1 MRDFWTIFN
10 QSFWTKAKTKSF
22 VITTLI
28 VVAGIF
34 LMANISS
41 IISKVQDAGVF
52 GDGADDSV
60 IYVVDETDVLIE
72 PLQQQLNVVE
82 SDLTLKSSNDS
93 IDDLRTRISEEEIK
107 SFLVL
112 SLSDSQTIGASY
124 TSENANEIE
133 KTMVIRDALQNLQ
146 TNLKATSLDL
156 TNEEVAQLF
165 SPIEFDQKAV
175 SASSKSEEELSQ
187 ARGLVYVL
195 IFVIYFAVIYYSNMI
210 AMEVA
215 TEKSSRVMEIIISS
229 VSPVKHMF
237 AKIAGVG
244 TLGLLQIALFGV
256 MGYLALK
263 TSSSDLTSGVFSF
276 FGFSNVSISTMLF
289 AVIFFLLGYFLYATL
304 AALLGSLVSR
314 TEDVQ
319 QLLLPMTFLII
330 IASFIAFSGLGNPEA
345 SYVQIASYIPFFTP
359 LVMFLRVGM
368 LDLPI
373 WEPII
378 GIGITLLTI
387 LILGWFGSRVYRGGV
402 LMYGASQSL
411 KDIKKAIQ
419 LGKKSGSR

>member
-1 MRDFWTIFN
+1 MRDFWTIFK

-22 VITTLI
+22 VITTMI

-34 LMANISS
+34 LMANLST
-41 IISKVQDAGVF
+41 IISKVQEAGVF
-52 GDGADDSV
+52 GETDKDTVYVIDDSGSSLT
-60 IYVVDETDVLIE
+60 EQLR
-72 PLQQQLNVVE
+72 QQLVAKD
-82 SDLTLKSSNDS
+82 SGLTLKTTTKSVQELVKQVSDEKIN
-93 IDDLRTRISEEEIK
+93 

-112 SLSDSQTIGASY
+112 QLNDIDTVQATY
-124 TSENANEIE
+124 TSKNANAIE
-133 KTMVIRDALQNLQ
+133 QPMTLREALQNVQ
-146 TNLKATSLDL
+146 TNLKANSLEL
-156 TNEEVAQLF
+156 SGEEVGQLF
-165 SPIEFDQKAV
+165 APIQFEQDAV
-175 SASSKSEEELSQ
+175 SASSKSEEELSE

-195 IFVIYFAVIYYSNMI
+195 IFVIYFAVFYYSNMI

-244 TLGLLQIALFGV
+244 TLGLLQIALFGLTGFV
-256 MGYLALK
+256 ALK

-276 FGFSNVSISTMLF
+276 FGFSNVSVSTMIY
-289 AVIFFLLGYFLYATL
+289 AVVFFLLGYFLYATL

-319 QLLLPMTFLII
+319 QLLLPMTFIII
-330 IASFIAFSGLGNPEA
+330 IASFIAFTGLGNPEA
-345 SYVQIASYIPFFTP
+345 TYVQYASYFPFFTP

-368 LDLPI
+368 LELPF
-373 WEPII
+373 WEPLL
-378 GIGITLLTI
+378 GISILLITI
-387 LILGWFGSRVYRGGV
+387 FVLGWFGSRVYRGGV

-419 LGKKSGSR
+419 LGKK

>member
-1 MRDFWTIFN
+1 MRDFWTIFK

-34 LMANISS
+34 LMANLSS
-41 IISKVQDAGVF
+41 IISKVQDVGVF
-52 GDGADDSV
+52 GEGVDDHT
-60 IYVVDETDVLIE
+60 ILVVDKSSSIVTQ
-72 PLQQQLNVVE
+72 LQRQLDM
-82 SDLTLKSSNDS
+82 SDSGITLKVTTNSNDELEKQ
-93 IDDLRTRISEEEIK
+93 ITDKEIA

-112 SLSDSQTIGASY
+112 VLSDKDTIQASY
-124 TSENANEIE
+124 ISENANTFEIPM
-133 KTMVIRDALQNLQ
+133 TIREALQSVQ
-146 TNLKATSLDL
+146 TNIKANSLEL
-156 TNEEVAQLF
+156 TEEEVSQLF
-165 SPIEFDQKAV
+165 SPIQFEQTAV
-175 SASSKSEEELSQ
+175 SASSKSEKELSE

-195 IFVIYFAVIYYSNMI
+195 IFVIYFAVFYYSNMI

-244 TLGLLQIALFGV
+244 TLGLLQISLFGLV
-256 MGYLALK
+256 GFAALQ
-263 TSSSDLTSGVFSF
+263 TTSSDLTSGVFSF
-276 FGFSNVSISTMLF
+276 FGFANVSISTMIF
-289 AVIFFLLGYFLYATL
+289 AIVFFILGYFLYATL

-319 QLLLPMTFLII
+319 QILLPMTFLII
-330 IASFIAFSGLGNPEA
+330 IASFVAFSGLGNPQA
-345 SYVQIASYIPFFTP
+345 TYVQIASYFPFFTP

-368 LDLPI
+368 LDLPV
-373 WEPII
+373 WEPVL
-378 GIGITLLTI
+378 GIGILLVTI
-387 LILGWFGSRVYRGGV
+387 FILGWFGSRVYRGGV

-411 KDIKKAIQ
+411 KDIKAAIQ
-419 LGKKSGSR
+419 LGKK

>member
-1 MRDFWTIFN
+1 MLDFWTIFK
-10 QSFWTKAKTKSF
+10 QSFWTKAKTKAF

-34 LMANISS
+34 LMANIST
-41 IISKVQDAGVF
+41 IISKVQEVGVF
-52 GDGADDSV
+52 GDGANEDIIYVIDDSGSL
-60 IYVVDETDVLIE
+60 VDQ
-72 PLQQQLNVVE
+72 LQQQLDVKE
-82 SDLTLKSSNDS
+82 SGITLKATTDS
-93 IDDLRTRISEEEIK
+93 IQELENQITDEKIS

-112 SLSDSQTIGASY
+112 ELNDADTIQATY
-124 TSENANEIE
+124 TSKNANAFEQP
-133 KTMVIRDALQNLQ
+133 MSIREALQSVQ
-146 TNLKATSLDL
+146 TNLKASTLEL
-156 TNEEVAQLF
+156 TGDEVAQLF
-165 SPIEFDQKAV
+165 APIQFEQDAV

-195 IFVIYFAVIYYSNMI
+195 IFVIYFAVFYYSNMI

-256 MGYLALK
+256 VGFVALK

-276 FGFSNVSISTMLF
+276 FGFSNVSISTMLY
-289 AVIFFLLGYFLYATL
+289 AVVFFLLGYFLYATL

-319 QLLLPMTFLII
+319 QLLLPMTFIII
-330 IASFIAFSGLGNPEA
+330 IASFIAFTGLGNPEA
-345 SYVQIASYIPFFTP
+345 TYVQYASYFPFFTP

-368 LDLPI
+368 LDLPF
-373 WEPII
+373 WEPLL
-378 GIGITLLTI
+378 GIGILLITI
-387 LILGWFGSRVYRGGV
+387 FVLGWFGSRVYRGGV

-419 LGKKSGSR
+419 LGKK

>member
-1 MRDFWTIFN
+1 MLDFWTIFK
-10 QSFWTKAKTKSF
+10 QSFWTKAKTKAF

-34 LMANISS
+34 LMANIST
-41 IISKVQDAGVF
+41 IISKVQEVGVF
-52 GDGADDSV
+52 GDGANEDIVYVIDDSGSL
-60 IYVVDETDVLIE
+60 VDQ
-72 PLQQQLNVVE
+72 LQQQLDVKE
-82 SDLTLKSSNDS
+82 SGITLKATTDS
-93 IDDLRTRISEEEIK
+93 ILQLESQITDEKIS

-112 SLSDSQTIGASY
+112 GINDADTIQATY
-124 TSENANEIE
+124 TSKNANAFEQP
-133 KTMVIRDALQNLQ
+133 MSIREALQSVQ
-146 TNLKATSLDL
+146 TNLKASTLEL
-156 TNEEVAQLF
+156 TGDEVAQLF
-165 SPIEFDQKAV
+165 APIQFEKDAV

-195 IFVIYFAVIYYSNMI
+195 IFVIYFAVFYYSNMI

-256 MGYLALK
+256 VGFVALK

-276 FGFSNVSISTMLF
+276 FGFSNVSISTMLY
-289 AVIFFLLGYFLYATL
+289 AVVFFLLGYFLYATL

-319 QLLLPMTFLII
+319 QLLLPMTFIII

-345 SYVQIASYIPFFTP
+345 TYVQFASYFPFFTP

-368 LDLPI
+368 LDLPF
-373 WEPII
+373 WEPLL
-378 GIGITLLTI
+378 GIGILLITI
-387 LILGWFGSRVYRGGV
+387 FVLGWFGSRVYRGGV

-419 LGKKSGSR
+419 LGKK

>member
-22 VITTLI
+22 VITTL
-28 VVAGIF
+28 VVIAGIF

-41 IISKVQDAGVF
+41 IISKVQNVGVF
-52 GDGADDSV
+52 GDSV
-60 IYVVDETDVLIE
+60 DESIVYVVDETGSLKE
-72 PLQQQLNVVE
+72 PLQLQLDAVD
-82 SDLTLKSSNDS
+82 SGLILKTSNDS
-93 IDDLRTRISEEEIK
+93 IDELKTLISEEEIK

-112 SLSDSQTIGASY
+112 SVNDSQTILATY
-124 TSENANEIE
+124 TSENANENE
-133 KTMVIRDALQNLQ
+133 NPMFIRDALQNLQ
-146 TNLKATSLDL
+146 TNLKATSMDL
-156 TNEEVAQLF
+156 SNEQVAQLF
-165 SPIEFDQKAV
+165 ALIEFEQKAV
-175 SASSKSEEELSQ
+175 SASSKSEEELSE

-195 IFVIYFAVIYYSNMI
+195 IFVIYFAVFYYSNMI

-244 TLGLLQIALFGV
+244 TLGLLQIALFGLI
-256 MGYLALK
+256 GYLALK

-314 TEDVQ
+314 IEDVQ

-345 SYVQIASYIPFFTP
+345 TYVEITSYIPFFTP

-368 LDLPI
+368 LDLPL
-373 WEPII
+373 WEPLL

-387 LILGWFGSRVYRGGV
+387 FILGWFGSRVYRGGV

-419 LGKKSGSR
+419 LGKKSGNR

>member
-1 MRDFWTIFN
+1 MLDFWTIFK
-10 QSFWTKAKTKSF
+10 QSFWTKAKTKAF

-34 LMANISS
+34 LMANIST
-41 IISKVQDAGVF
+41 IISKVQEVGVF
-52 GDGADDSV
+52 GDGANEDIIYVIDDSSSL
-60 IYVVDETDVLIE
+60 VDQ
-72 PLQQQLNVVE
+72 LQQQLDVKE
-82 SDLTLKSSNDS
+82 SGITLKATTDS
-93 IDDLRTRISEEEIK
+93 IQELENQITDEKIS

-112 SLSDSQTIGASY
+112 GINDSDTIQATY
-124 TSENANEIE
+124 TSKNANALEQPM
-133 KTMVIRDALQNLQ
+133 TIREALQSVQ
-146 TNLKATSLDL
+146 TNLKASTLEL
-156 TNEEVAQLF
+156 TGDEVAQLF
-165 SPIEFDQKAV
+165 APIQFEQDAV

-195 IFVIYFAVIYYSNMI
+195 IFVIYFAVFYYSNMI

-256 MGYLALK
+256 VGFVALK

-276 FGFSNVSISTMLF
+276 FGFSNVSISTMLY
-289 AVIFFLLGYFLYATL
+289 AVVFFLLGYFLYATL

-319 QLLLPMTFLII
+319 QLLLPMTFIII
-330 IASFIAFSGLGNPEA
+330 IASFIAFTGLGNPEA
-345 SYVQIASYIPFFTP
+345 TYVQYSSYFPFFTP

-368 LDLPI
+368 LDLPF
-373 WEPII
+373 WEPLL
-378 GIGITLLTI
+378 GIGILLITI
-387 LILGWFGSRVYRGGV
+387 FVLGWFGSRVYRGGV

-419 LGKKSGSR
+419 LGKK